1 MGKRRPSD
9 GAEGD
14 AAPRGR
20 HGRPGSPRARL
31 FVALDLPEVARRQLA
46 VWRDFALQGRDD
58 LRAVPEEAL
67 HVTLVFLGY
76 RPEKE
81 IHEIGRTVAGAVE
94 PLPAPTMWASGVKP
108 VPPRGPRLFAV
119 DLADEN
125 GRATAV
131 AEACAMALAGEGYY
145 EPEKRPFWPHITFA
159 RVKRDRRAQPIE
171 GMPDGEPFEATQ
183 VTLYRSHLSP
193 RGARYEPIEVFE
205 LAS

>member
-1 MGKRRPSD
+1 MGKPRQSEAR
-9 GAEGD
+9 EGD

-20 HGRPGSPRARL
+20 HGRAGSPRARL
-31 FVALDLPEVARRQLA
+31 FVALDLPEVARRELA
-46 VWRDFALQGRDD
+46 VWRDFALRGRDD
-58 LRAVPEEAL
+58 LRPVPEEAL

-81 IHEIGRTVAGAVE
+81 IHEIGRTIAGAVE
-94 PLPAPTMWASGVKP
+94 PLPAPTMWASSVKP

-119 DLADEN
+119 DLADES
-125 GRATAV
+125 GRATLV

-159 RVKRDRRAQPIE
+159 RVKRDRRAEPIE